1 MELNN
6 FKILFL
12 IFSLQKSYR
21 PIKELFRNFQAEQ
34 RQNEKKRLRRSM
46 AALIIA
52 QATIAF
58 ATVYFI
64 LAVVN
69 GGLQIGTLV
78 FVLASIAG
86 LRQALGGLFM
96 NLGQQYQ
103 DSLFVTD
110 IFKLLDTKPALA
122 RKASGFV
129 LPRNTTPEIVFEN
142 VSFAYPGTDTV
153 VLKNFSLTI
162 KPGEKVA
169 LIGAN
174 GAGKTTIVKLLCRF
188 YDPTEGRITIGGQDI
203 REIDIESWY
212 RILGALF
219 QDYAHYPFIVKETIA
234 LGRTE
239 SPLAMNRVKGAARSS
254 EADLFIEEW
263 KNKYE
268 QMLGKDFTGGIEPSI
283 GQWQKLAISRAFY
296 RNAQVLILDEPT
308 SSIDAEAET
317 KIFDRLEKETEGK
330 TVILISHRFSTVR
343 HATKIA
349 VLKDGRLKELGTH
362 EDLLKKNGLYARL
375 FNLQAKGY
383 R

>member
-1 MELNN
+1 
-6 FKILFL
+6 
-12 IFSLQKSYR
+12 
-21 PIKELFRNFQAEQ
+21 
-34 RQNEKKRLRRSM
+34 
-46 AALIIA
+46 
-52 QATIAF
+52 
-58 ATVYFI
+58 
-64 LAVVN
+64 
-69 GGLQIGTLV
+69 
-78 FVLASIAG
+78 
-86 LRQALGGLFM
+86 M

-110 IFKLLDTKPALA
+110 IFKLLDIQPALV
-122 RKASGFV
+122 KPVSGFV
-129 LPRNTTPEIVFEN
+129 LPRDTTPEIVFEN

-153 VLKNFSLTI
+153 VLKNFSLRVE
-162 KPGEKVA
+162 PGEKIA

-188 YDPTEGRITIGGQDI
+188 YDPTEGRILIGGRDI

-212 RILGALF
+212 AILGALF
-219 QDYAHYPFIVKETIA
+219 QDYAHYPFIVKDAIA

-239 SPLAMNRVKGAARSS
+239 SPLAMDQVRGAAHSS
-254 EADLFIEEW
+254 EADIFINEW
-263 KNKYE
+263 KDKYE

-308 SSIDAEAET
+308 ASIDAESEA
-317 KIFDRLEKETEGK
+317 KIFDRLEKETQGK

-349 VLKDGRLKELGTH
+349 VLENGRLKELGRH
-362 EDLLKKNGLYARL
+362 EELLKKKGLYARL
-375 FNLQAKGY
+375 FNLQAEGY